1 MKGKTK
7 KIVLA
12 VAVIAAVAAGGV
24 AFTQA
29 NVVTGPNT
37 AGYASVTVSGADIT
51 DVHYTLDATGVNITD
66 VDLTTTVTDLVADS
80 LTVKIGFNG
89 GSLTACTVTG
99 AHAATCPVTGQTTA
113 GATDLA
119 VAVSH

>member
-12 VAVIAAVAAGGV
+12 VAVIGAIAAGGV

-29 NVVTGPNT
+29 NTLPATTT
-37 AGYASVTVSGADIT
+37 AGYGTVTVSGADIT

-66 VDLTTTVTDLVADS
+66 VDLTTTVTDLQADG
-80 LTVKIGFNG
+80 LTVKVGFNG
-89 GSLTACTVTG
+89 GNLTDCTVTG
-99 AHAATCPVTGQTTA
+99 AHAATCPVSQPTA